1 MSEELKNS
9 EPKDVNPSRG
19 LTSAG
24 PLIAILV
31 IAAGIGLM
39 FAARYYK
46 TQNPPV
52 PSVSDQTMPNAVAP
66 TAKKPVNKKSLVT
79 IGGPFTLTDHN
90 GQQVT
95 EKTYSGQYKLV
106 FFGYTFCPDVCPTTL
121 TTLSNTMDILGD
133 AAAKVTPLFISVDP
147 DRDTP
152 EHLKEY
158 VGYFHPSIVALTGT
172 NQQIKDVA
180 KAYRVY
186 YAKAKASKDD
196 PEDYLVDHTSITYLI
211 GPDGEF
217 VEHFSHGI
225 EAEKMAEQLLEHL

>member
-1 MSEELKNS
+1 MSEEQKKLETNDS
-9 EPKDVNPSRG
+9 SPPRG
-19 LTSAG
+19 MTKAG
-24 PLIAILV
+24 PLIAIVV

-46 TQNPPV
+46 MQNPPV
-52 PSVSDQTMPNAVAP
+52 PSVSEQSNPSA
-66 TAKKPVNKKSLVT
+66 TATATKKPEKKKSLVT

-90 GQQVT
+90 GQEVT

-133 AAAKVTPLFISVDP
+133 AGSKVTPLFISVDP
-147 DRDTP
+147 ERDTP

-158 VGYFHPSIVALTGT
+158 VGYFHPSIIALTGT
-172 NQQIKDVA
+172 DQQVKDVA

-186 YAKAKASKDD
+186 YAKAKPSKED

-211 GPDGEF
+211 GPDGDF

-225 EAEKMAEQLLEHL
+225 EAEKMAERLLEHL